1 MFIRIVEVYQIEGFD
16 ELHPEI
22 AARMPEIDGR
32 SIRADHRTQFFRRH
46 PMKIKR
52 IETYVL
58 LDPGYDAAACSSA
71 QDDIVV
77 LMQTDAGITGIG
89 EVDTNPWVAQA
100 MIHARGTHVLGLGL
114 EEMLI
119 GQDPLNVEALWDRM
133 YTGSFMTG
141 RRGLGICAMGALDMA
156 LWDIRG
162 KALGV
167 PCWQLLGGA
176 RKSHITPYASLL
188 PAGGTA
194 AEYRDSLAGK
204 AREAKRMGFRAA
216 KMEVCVKGPYSHMG
230 LQAGDETIVE
240 IVAACR
246 EAVGPDFVMMV
257 DVCYCWSNAKEALR
271 VLRRLERYDLF
282 FLETPLQLDDLDG
295 YAYLHDHS
303 EIRIAAGELQNTR
316 FEFLELMDRGK
327 VDVAQ
332 PDVGRVGG
340 LTEARRVCELAADRG
355 RLIVPHCWK
364 TGIGI
369 AASAHLSAATAH
381 CPYIEFLPA
390 RLSEAPLRR
399 ELVCEDL
406 QMIDGQVVL
415 PQRPGLGIEIN
426 RDVLEKYCVAR
437 GGTE

>member
-1 MFIRIVEVYQIEGFD
+1 
-16 ELHPEI
+16 L
-22 AARMPEIDGR
+22 
-32 SIRADHRTQFFRRH
+32 
-46 PMKIKR
+46 KITK
-52 IETYVL
+52 IETHVL
-58 LDPGYDAAACSSA
+58 LVPDYDRDACSSA

-77 LMQTDAGITGIG
+77 LIHTDEGITGIG

-100 MIHARGTHVLGLGL
+100 MIHARGTHALGLGL
-114 EEMLI
+114 EEMLL
-119 GQDPLNVEALWDRM
+119 GEDPLHPEALWDKM

-141 RRGLGICAMGALDMA
+141 RRGLGICAIGALDMA

-162 KALGV
+162 KALGL

-176 RKSHITPYASLL
+176 RKTHIQPYASLL
-188 PAGGTA
+188 PAGHTA
-194 AEYRDSLAGK
+194 REYRESLVAK
-204 AREAKRMGFRAA
+204 AREARRIGFRAA
-216 KMEVCVKGPYSHMG
+216 KMEVCVKGPYAHNK
-230 LQAGDETIVE
+230 LNEGDDSMIE

-246 EAVGPDFVMMV
+246 ESVGPDFVMMV

-271 VLRRLERYDLF
+271 VIRQLEPYDLF

-295 YAYLHDHS
+295 YAFLHDHCG
-303 EIRIAAGELQNTR
+303 IRIAAGELQNTR
-316 FEFLELMDRGK
+316 FEFLDLMDRGK

-340 LTEARRVCELAADRG
+340 LTEARRVCELAEERG

-390 RLSEAPLRR
+390 QLAESALRR
-399 ELVCEDL
+399 ELVRGEL
-406 QMIDGQVVL
+406 QMADGMIPL
-415 PQRPGLGIEIN
+415 PQKPGLGIELN
-426 RDVLEKYCVAR
+426 PDALKKFRVQ
-437 GGTE
+437 

>member
-1 MFIRIVEVYQIEGFD
+1 
-16 ELHPEI
+16 
-22 AARMPEIDGR
+22 
-32 SIRADHRTQFFRRH
+32 
-46 PMKIKR
+46 MKITK
-52 IETYVL
+52 IETHVL
-58 LDPGYDAAACSSA
+58 LVPDYDRDACSSA

-77 LMQTDAGITGIG
+77 LIHTDEGITGIG

-114 EEMLI
+114 EEMLL
-119 GQDPLNVEALWDRM
+119 GEDPLHPEALWDKM

-141 RRGLGICAMGALDMA
+141 RRGLGICAIGALDMA

-162 KALGV
+162 KALGL

-176 RKSHITPYASLL
+176 RKTHIQPYASLL
-188 PAGGTA
+188 PAGHTA
-194 AEYRDSLAGK
+194 KEYRESLVAK
-204 AREAKRMGFRAA
+204 AREARRIGFRAG
-216 KMEVCVKGPYSHMG
+216 KMEVCVKGPYAHNK
-230 LQAGDETIVE
+230 LNEGDDAIIE

-271 VLRRLERYDLF
+271 VIRQLEPFDLF

-295 YAYLHDHS
+295 YAFLHDHCG
-303 EIRIAAGELQNTR
+303 IPIAAGELQNTR
-316 FEFLELMDRGK
+316 FEFLDLMDRGK

-340 LTEARRVCELAADRG
+340 LTEARRVCELAAERG

-369 AASAHLSAATAH
+369 AASAHLSAATPH

-390 RLSEAPLRR
+390 QLAESALRR
-399 ELVCEDL
+399 ELVLDEL
-406 QMIDGQVVL
+406 QMIDGMIPL
-415 PQRPGLGIEIN
+415 PQKPGLGIELN
-426 RDVLEKYCVAR
+426 QDALKKFRVQ
-437 GGTE
+437 

>member
-1 MFIRIVEVYQIEGFD
+1 
-16 ELHPEI
+16 
-22 AARMPEIDGR
+22 
-32 SIRADHRTQFFRRH
+32 
-46 PMKIKR
+46 MKITK
-52 IETYVL
+52 IETHVL
-58 LDPGYDAAACSSA
+58 LVPDYDRDACSSA

-77 LMQTDAGITGIG
+77 LVHTDEGITGIG

-114 EEMLI
+114 EEMLL
-119 GQDPLNVEALWDRM
+119 GEDPLQPEALWEKM

-162 KALGV
+162 KALGL
-167 PCWQLLGGA
+167 PCWQFLGDA
-176 RKSHITPYASLL
+176 RKTHIQPYASLL
-188 PAGGTA
+188 PAGHTA
-194 AEYRDSLAGK
+194 KEYRESLVAK
-204 AREAKRMGFRAA
+204 AREAGRIGFRAA
-216 KMEVCVKGPYSHMG
+216 KMEVCVNGPYAHNKLS
-230 LQAGDETIVE
+230 AGDDAIVE

-271 VLRRLERYDLF
+271 VIRQLEPYDLF

-295 YAYLHDHS
+295 YAFLHDHS
-303 EIRIAAGELQNTR
+303 GIPIAAGELQNTR
-316 FEFLELMDRGK
+316 FEFLDLMDRGK

-340 LTEARRVCELAADRG
+340 FTEARRVCDLAAERG

-390 RLSEAPLRR
+390 QLSESALRR
-399 ELVCEDL
+399 ELVRDEL
-406 QMIDGQVVL
+406 QMTDGMIPV
-415 PQRPGLGIEIN
+415 PQKPGLGIELN
-426 RDVLEKYCVAR
+426 FDALEKFRAR
-437 GGTE
+437 

>member
-1 MFIRIVEVYQIEGFD
+1 
-16 ELHPEI
+16 L
-22 AARMPEIDGR
+22 
-32 SIRADHRTQFFRRH
+32 
-46 PMKIKR
+46 KITK
-52 IETYVL
+52 IETHVL
-58 LDPGYDAAACSSA
+58 LVPDYDRDACSSA

-77 LMQTDAGITGIG
+77 LIHTDEGITGIG

-114 EEMLI
+114 EEMLL
-119 GQDPLNVEALWDRM
+119 GEDPLHPEALWDKM

-141 RRGLGICAMGALDMA
+141 RRGLGICAIGALDMA

-162 KALGV
+162 KALGL

-176 RKSHITPYASLL
+176 RKTHIQPYASLL
-188 PAGGTA
+188 PAGHTA
-194 AEYRDSLAGK
+194 KEYCESLVAK
-204 AREAKRMGFRAA
+204 AREAQRIGFRAG
-216 KMEVCVKGPYSHMG
+216 KMEVCVKGPYAHNK
-230 LQAGDETIVE
+230 LNEGDDAIIE

-246 EAVGPDFVMMV
+246 EAVGTDFVMMV
-257 DVCYCWSNAKEALR
+257 DVCYCWSSAKDALR
-271 VLRRLERYDLF
+271 VMRQLEPFDLF

-295 YAYLHDHS
+295 YAFLHDHCG
-303 EIRIAAGELQNTR
+303 IRIAAGELQNTR
-316 FEFLELMDRGK
+316 FEFLDLMDRGK

-340 LTEARRVCELAADRG
+340 LTEARRVCELAAERG

-390 RLSEAPLRR
+390 QLAESALRR
-399 ELVCEDL
+399 ELVLDEL
-406 QMIDGQVVL
+406 QMIDGVIPL
-415 PQRPGLGIEIN
+415 PQKPGLGIELN
-426 RDVLEKYCVAR
+426 QDALKKFRVQ
-437 GGTE
+437 

>member
-1 MFIRIVEVYQIEGFD
+1 
-16 ELHPEI
+16 
-22 AARMPEIDGR
+22 
-32 SIRADHRTQFFRRH
+32 
-46 PMKIKR
+46 MKITK
-52 IETYVL
+52 IETQVL
-58 LDPGYDAAACSSA
+58 LVPDYDRDACSSA

-77 LMQTDAGITGIG
+77 LNHTDEGITGIG

-100 MIHARGTHVLGLGL
+100 MIHTRGTHVLGLGL
-114 EEMLI
+114 EEMLL
-119 GQDPLNVEALWDRM
+119 GEDPLHPEALWDKM

-141 RRGLGICAMGALDMA
+141 RRGLGICAIGALDMA

-162 KALGV
+162 KALGL

-176 RKSHITPYASLL
+176 QKTHIQPYASLL
-188 PAGGTA
+188 PAGHTA
-194 AEYRDSLAGK
+194 KEYRESLVAK
-204 AREAKRMGFRAA
+204 AREARRIGFRAA
-216 KMEVCVKGPYSHMG
+216 KMEVCVKGPYAHNRLSE
-230 LQAGDETIVE
+230 GDDAIIE

-246 EAVGPDFVMMV
+246 ESVSPDFVMMV

-271 VLRRLERYDLF
+271 VIRQLEPYDIF

-295 YAYLHDHS
+295 YAFLHDHCG
-303 EIRIAAGELQNTR
+303 IPIAAGELQNTR
-316 FEFLELMDRGK
+316 FEFLDLMDRGK

-340 LTEARRVCELAADRG
+340 LTEGRRVCDLAAERG

-390 RLSEAPLRR
+390 ELAESALRR
-399 ELVCEDL
+399 ELVRDEL
-406 QMIDGQVVL
+406 QMIDGEIPL
-415 PQRPGLGIEIN
+415 PQKPGLGIELN
-426 RDVLEKYCVAR
+426 QDALKKFRVQ
-437 GGTE
+437 

>member
-1 MFIRIVEVYQIEGFD
+1 
-16 ELHPEI
+16 
-22 AARMPEIDGR
+22 
-32 SIRADHRTQFFRRH
+32 
-46 PMKIKR
+46 MKITK
-52 IETYVL
+52 IETHVL
-58 LDPGYDAAACSSA
+58 LVPDYDRDACSSA

-77 LMQTDAGITGIG
+77 LVHTDEGITGIG

-114 EEMLI
+114 EEMLL
-119 GQDPLNVEALWDRM
+119 GEDPLQPEALWEKM

-162 KALGV
+162 KALGL
-167 PCWQLLGGA
+167 PCWQFLGDA
-176 RKSHITPYASLL
+176 RKTHIQPYASLL
-188 PAGGTA
+188 PAGHTA
-194 AEYRDSLAGK
+194 KEYRESLVAK
-204 AREAKRMGFRAA
+204 AREAARIGFRAA
-216 KMEVCVKGPYSHMG
+216 KMEVCVNGPYAHNKLS
-230 LQAGDETIVE
+230 AGDDAIVE

-257 DVCYCWSNAKEALR
+257 DVCYCWSNAKEALCVIR
-271 VLRRLERYDLF
+271 QLETYDIF

-295 YAYLHDHS
+295 YAFLHDQAS
-303 EIRIAAGELQNTR
+303 IPIAAGELQNTR
-316 FEFLELMDRGK
+316 FEFLDLMDRGK

-340 LTEARRVCELAADRG
+340 FTEAHRVCDLAAERG

-390 RLSEAPLRR
+390 QLSESALRR
-399 ELVCEDL
+399 ELVRDEL
-406 QMIDGQVVL
+406 QMADGVIPL
-415 PQRPGLGIEIN
+415 PQKPGLGIELN
-426 RDVLEKYCVAR
+426 LDALEKFRAL
-437 GGTE
+437 